1 MQKSLVRKLIGEG
14 YNSIYIVELT
24 GKTDQAVLI
33 DVEKIKIIEHNQS
46 TRTTPPRWGIHI

>member
-1 MQKSLVRKLIGEG
+1 MHKSLVRKLIGEG
-14 YNSIYIVELT
+14 YNSIYIVEIT